1 MLYCIKRWLGSLF
14 NSRFHEQAAALQVS
28 PDDLYNALVAD
39 AENEPPNWNLQ
50 GRQAG
55 VWKQLGAVNL
65 LYLIAFFSDFEWT
78 GYVPDDM
85 FSPGGANTKQ
95 VSRTLEV
102 GINLNHFLLLSKV
115 A

>member
-1 MLYCIKRWLGSLF
+1 MGFLF
-14 NSRFHEQAAALQVS
+14 NSRFHEQAATLQVS

-55 VWKQLGAVNL
+55 IWKQLGAANL
-65 LYLIAFFSDFEWT
+65 LYLMVFFSDFGRT

-102 GINLNHFLLLSKV
+102 GIKLNHFLLHSKV

>member
-1 MLYCIKRWLGSLF
+1 LGSLF

-55 VWKQLGAVNL
+55 AWKQLGAVNP
-65 LYLIAFFSDFEWT
+65 LYLIVFLPDFGRT

-102 GINLNHFLLLSKV
+102 GTNLNYFPLNSHV